1 MPANLQNLQNVNPAD
16 IDPNGL
22 AGLFMAY
29 AMQLQQVAEA
39 QQAAD
44 RTGGGQPG
52 GNVLAKN
59 LSFHPPGSEK
69 PLLDNVSFNLKPNQ
83 LGLII
88 GRSGECA
95 SLLASRGAHGTL
107 QPLQTDVSST
117 LCIQQC

>member
-1 MPANLQNLQNVNPAD
+1 MPANLQNLQNINPAD

-29 AMQLQQVAEA
+29 AMQLQQAAEA

-44 RTGGGQPG
+44 RNGGGQPG

-69 PLLDNVSFNLKPNQ
+69 PLLDDVSFNLKPNQ

-88 GRSGECA
+88 GRSGECRVEKTAEPHAAA
-95 SLLASRGAHGTL
+95 SNAL
-107 QPLQTDVSST
+107 
-117 LCIQQC
+117 